1 MKRLMIF
8 IVVGIL
14 VFIII
19 TTKNEFFAN
28 TTKSI
33 ELTNAELSNIKKSID
48 GIADSFFTE
57 AKNKLGETNIKILVE
72 SFIKTTKSSEQNK
85 KEQFEKDV
93 FVQNIFNDEK
103 IALTENIKQSLYLE
117 LYEAHVLD
125 RNLHIIPIRLIAAE
139 KIINNENIKKIK
151 ENLYPNLKTISKTF
165 ISYLLKYYDNTVSDN
180 EQKFDSNIISL
191 EQINQLIKKNPK
203 LFS

>member
-1 MKRLMIF
+1 MIF
-8 IVVGIL
+8 IVVGVLI
-14 VFIII
+14 FIII

-28 TTKSI
+28 TNQPI
-33 ELTNAELSNIKKSID
+33 QLTNAELTNIKKSID

-57 AKNKLGETNIKILVE
+57 SKNKLGETNIKILVE

-85 KEQFEKDV
+85 KEQYEKDV
-93 FVQNIFNDEK
+93 FVQNIFNDDK

-125 RNLHIIPIRLIAAE
+125 RNLYIIPIRLIAAE

-180 EQKFDSNIISL
+180 EKKIDSNIVSL

-203 LFS
+203 LLT

>member
-1 MKRLMIF
+1 MIF